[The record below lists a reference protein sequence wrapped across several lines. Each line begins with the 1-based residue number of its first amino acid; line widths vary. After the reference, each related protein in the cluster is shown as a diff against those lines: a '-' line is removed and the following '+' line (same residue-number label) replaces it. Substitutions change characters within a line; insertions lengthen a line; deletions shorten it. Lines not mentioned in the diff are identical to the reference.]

1 MSVKKILEL
10 LFLFFFIFTIPDL
23 YASTPDDLEKWK
35 SFVVHGEEKYYC
47 PPLFNNDAKFYCS
60 FPGILNI
67 DIYKNRID
75 FEQSFTLFKETGVK
89 LPGSRKH
96 FPDNVKI
103 DNKPAPASL
112 SEGSP
117 AVFPDKKSFTVTGS
131 INFKKI
137 PDFIKIPDSAGGF
150 NINLKT
156 GLVKNPYT
164 DQSGRLWLN
173 KPFEKKE
180 KSPENYTKVTVF
192 RKIKDSIPSE
202 IVSLY
207 RINISGSK
215 RQEKISTGKI
225 PGKISY
231 VKSPVPLRIN
241 NDNTF
246 TIQAEPG
253 TYEIILKNL
262 IPGPLTEAGPFET
275 GYKEEITVH
284 ENSPGIRV
292 TSWKGPVPVDP
303 LTTSMPQSWKKYPA
317 YILNP
322 DETIE
327 ITETARGKDI
337 KKPDLKL
344 NREIWLDFKGGGAT
358 IKDNITGTLYTSFF
372 AGIDKNKDLKPGK
385 IDVNDQTIIITEKE
399 NLKGVF
405 LQSGS
410 TNIGSVL
417 RKNTNEKKFTKGWNI
432 DFADISG
439 SINIPRAWTPVYVSG
454 ADLSGRPT
462 FISKWTLLD
471 FFVLCILFLSA
482 YKIWNLKWGII
493 FFICLG
499 AIYHKFYIPPYLWIF
514 LIISAGLLNN
524 QNIRD
529 FLNTKKFIKFIF
541 FSVYAAAMIVVLSAG
556 ITFTYKNL
564 RNAVYPQL
572 DKTRS
577 STASYYQPKK
587 QTAYDS
593 ASPEILRNRLSKS
606 SGSKSSV
613 LRKSYQTQEPV
624 YKTPSKDY
632 GYTQT
637 GPGIPSWKNKK
648 IHFTNGSENMK
659 IHVLSPVFTRIFY
672 VANVFF
678 LLIIIFKFI
687 PVKKIYKNKG
697 SFSFNS
703 LILLFIFSFFG
714 FFSVFTPDLSA
725 ESYPSENLLKTYKQ
739 RILEKKEFD
748 HDLLFIKKCSINAS
762 ASGSDKIK
770 MELTL
775 LIDAVKDSVL
785 PLPGTDG
792 TFVLKNIELNDKKH
806 DYILKDKNKTLTFIP
821 EGTHKLKLT
830 GKSVSKNI
838 DLKFSPLPS
847 KLSLNTQGIET
858 QGVNK
863 NSFSDNIR
871 LTIPESKTKE
881 EFKSYTDTTPLPVI
895 TRELFLEKEWKIKTK
910 VQRFYN
916 ENIDQRVDVS
926 LNLLKNEKVLKQTFN
941 IKDNLYNFSL
951 MPGQRSFVF
960 ESEIPVN
967 TNIKTEFNKNSF
979 LSVKWI
985 INTDPLWEYEVSG
998 IKSSGSN
1005 PSENIYILKPGESA
1019 EIQISKL
1026 KPYQGRFLSIDSFD
1040 LVYDT
1045 TKTINSLKI
1054 DSSIRSSKGR
1064 THEINF
1070 DNTRL
1075 NPEKI
1080 IVNRTNQP
1088 VSFKNKALQI
1098 PLSPGKNK
1106 VEIVFNEIDKK
1117 RSAFLPEIISFP
1129 FTDPGTEAVNINQ
1142 KIKYPRKTWVI
1153 AAFGPLS
1160 GPAVLFWGYFIT
1172 VIIAALILSKIP
1184 SSPLKMHQ
1192 WFLLAAGLT
1201 LVSPLEIIV
1210 VFALFFVIEYRK
1222 KITPDNSSS
1231 YFNLIQTGIIFMII
1245 ISAVIVYN
1253 AVSKG
1258 LLGIPDMQISG
1269 NGSWHT
1275 QLNWFTDRTEG
1286 KLPQPFI
1293 ITAPLILWK
1302 TIIFLW
1308 SLWTASFLINKAPS
1322 FAEALKAGGFWR
1334 KQSIKKPK
1342 FNKKRKKDNA
1352 EIDPEKG
1359 SFL

>member
-1 MSVKKILEL
+1 MIVKTGIKFLL
-10 LFLFFFIFTIPDL
+10 LFVLCFTACSL
-23 YASTPDDLEKWK
+23 YAETPDDLEKWK

-47 PPLFNNDAKFYCS
+47 PPLFNDDDKFYCS

-75 FEQSFTLFKETGVK
+75 FKQNFTLFQKTGVK

-103 DNKPAPASL
+103 DNKPAPASFF
-112 SEGSP
+112 EGSP
-117 AVFPDKKSFTVTGS
+117 AVFPEKKHFTVTGS
-131 INFKKI
+131 INFEKI
-137 PDFIKIPDSAGGF
+137 PDFIKIPDSAAGF
-150 NINLKT
+150 NISLKT
-156 GLVKNPYT
+156 GLVKDPYT
-164 DQSGRLWLN
+164 DHSGRLWLN

-215 RQEKISTGKI
+215 RQEKISAGKI

-262 IPGPLTEAGPFET
+262 IPRPLTQAGPFET
-275 GYKEEITVH
+275 GYKEEIIVH
-284 ENSPGIRV
+284 ENSPGVRS

-322 DETIE
+322 DEKIK
-327 ITETARGKDI
+327 IKETARGKDI
-337 KKPDLKL
+337 KKPDLNLK
-344 NREIWLDFKGGGAT
+344 REIWLDFKGSGAT
-358 IKDNITGTLYTSFF
+358 VKDNITGTLYTSFF
-372 AGIDKNKDLKPGK
+372 AGIDKSKDLIPGK
-385 IDVNDQTIIITEKE
+385 IDVNDQTMIITEKE
-399 NLKGVF
+399 NLRGVF
-405 LQSGS
+405 LKSGV
-410 TNIGSVL
+410 TNIESVL
-417 RKNTNEKKFTKGWNI
+417 RKNTNEKNFTKAWNI

-524 QNIRD
+524 QNIRE

-541 FSVYAAAMIVVLSAG
+541 FSAYAAAMIIVLSAG

-572 DKTRS
+572 DQSQPT
-577 STASYYQPKK
+577 YYQPKK
-587 QTAYDS
+587 QTVYDS
-593 ASPEILRNRLSKS
+593 ASPEILRNRLSES
-606 SGSKSSV
+606 SGTKSSV
-613 LRKSYQTQEPV
+613 LRKSYVEKEPV
-624 YKTPSKDY
+624 YKTPAKDY

-648 IHFTNGSENMK
+648 IYFTNGSENMK
-659 IHVLSPVFTRIFY
+659 IHVLSPVFTRVFY
-672 VANVFF
+672 VANVVF

-714 FFSVFTPDLSA
+714 LFSVFTPDLSA
-725 ESYPSENLLKTYKQ
+725 QSYPSENLLNTYKQ
-739 RILEKKEFD
+739 RILEKKEFN
-748 HDLLFIKKCSINAS
+748 HDLIFIKKCSINAS
-762 ASGSDKIK
+762 ASDSDKIK

-775 LIDAVKDSVL
+775 LINAVRDSVL
-785 PLPGTDG
+785 PLPDTDG
-792 TFVLKNIELNDKKH
+792 TFVLKNIELNGKNH
-806 DYILKDKNKTLTFIP
+806 DYILKDKNKILTFIP
-821 EGTHKLKLT
+821 EGTHKIKLT
-830 GKSVSKNI
+830 GESVSESI

-847 KLSLNTQGIET
+847 RLNLNTQGIET

-863 NSFSDNIR
+863 DSFSDNIK
-871 LTIPESKTKE
+871 LMIPKSATKE

-916 ENIDQRVDVS
+916 ENTDQRVDVS
-926 LNLLKNEKVLKQTFN
+926 LNLLKNEKILKQTFN

-951 MPGQRSFVF
+951 MPGQKSFVF

-967 TNIKTEFNKNSF
+967 SDIKTKFGKNSF

-985 INTDPLWEYEVSG
+985 IHADPVWEYEVSG
-998 IKSSGSN
+998 IKPSGTDVA
-1005 PSENIYILKPGESA
+1005 ENIYILKPGESA
-1019 EIQISKL
+1019 EIKVSKL
-1026 KPYQGRFLSIDSFD
+1026 KPYQGRFLSIDSFN

-1045 TKTINSLKI
+1045 TKTKNSLKI
-1054 DSSIRSSKGR
+1054 DSLIRSSKGR
-1064 THEINF
+1064 THQIQY
-1070 DNTRL
+1070 DNTL
-1075 NPEKI
+1075 LTPEKI
-1080 IVNRTNQP
+1080 IVNSTNQP
-1088 VSFKNKALQI
+1088 VSVKNNALQI
-1098 PLSPGKNK
+1098 PLSPGSNN
-1106 VEIVFNEIDKK
+1106 VEIIFNEIDKK
-1117 RSAFLPEIISFP
+1117 RSAFLPEIITFP

-1142 KIKYPRKTWVI
+1142 KIKYPKKTWVLG
-1153 AAFGPLS
+1153 AFGPLS

-1172 VIIAALILSKIP
+1172 VVIAALILSKLP

-1192 WFLLAAGLT
+1192 WFLLSAGLS
-1201 LVSPLEIIV
+1201 LVSPLEIII
-1210 VFALFFVIEYRK
+1210 VFALFFIIEYRK
-1222 KITPDNSSS
+1222 KLTPDNSA
-1231 YFNLIQTGIIFMII
+1231 YFNLIQTGIILMII

-1275 QLNWFTDRTEG
+1275 QLNWFTDRTDG

-1302 TIIFLW
+1302 IVIFVW
-1308 SLWTASFLINKAPS
+1308 SLWTASFLINKAPY
-1322 FAEALKAGGFWR
+1322 FAEALKSGGFWK
-1334 KQSIKKPK
+1334 KQDIKKPK
-1342 FNKKRKKDNA
+1342 FNKKRKKNSA
-1352 EIDPEKG
+1352 YKDPENG